1 MYYVCKTLEIS
12 AAHRLEL
19 SYPSKCANL
28 HGHNWIIKVWC
39 ASLKLN
45 EDGMVIDFAELKERV
60 HGFLDHSNLNEKL
73 PFNPTAEN
81 IAKWIVDTVPH
92 CFKAEV
98 QESSGNLAIY
108 EL

>member
-1 MYYVCKTLEIS
+1 MYTVCKTLEIS

-39 ASLKLN
+39 QALKLN
-45 EDGMVIDFAELKERV
+45 KDGMVIDFAELKERV
-60 HGFLDHSNLNEKL
+60 HGILDHSNLNEKL